1 MDDVGV
7 RSEIV
12 RGLEA
17 GLNGQV
23 KGTQYRMDGLKETK
37 SMGNIQQAGGV

>member
-1 MDDVGV
+1 MGDRDIKANISEAARV

-17 GLNGQV
+17 VTGRN
-23 KGTQYRMDGLKETK
+23 YHH
-37 SMGNIQQAGGV
+37 